1 MRATS
6 DPAVGP
12 SAAGRRARPASQ
24 GAGGACIVGR
34 LLVAA
39 AVALAGGC
47 TSPPTGKGPAMTP
60 EQQVEATE
68 RAFAATM
75 ARRDLPGFAS
85 FVDDE
90 AVFFSGPMPL
100 RGRDAVVAWW
110 ARYFGGA
117 AAPFSWEPDQVVVL
131 ASGALAHSS
140 GPVRAPDGKPF
151 ARFDSIWRRQAD
163 GAWKIVFDK
172 GSPLPPRA
180 EPR

>member
-1 MRATS
+1 MPGDLDAS
-6 DPAVGP
+6 PALTFAP
-12 SAAGRRARPASQ
+12 L
-24 GAGGACIVGR
+24 R
-34 LLVAA
+34 LEN
-39 AVALAGGC
+39 GEM
-47 TSPPTGKGPAMTP
+47 PKGSL
-60 EQQVEATE
+60 
-68 RAFAATM
+68 AATM

-180 EPR
+180 ELATRAAATAQPAAQPSEPEARRAA

>member
-1 MRATS
+1 
-6 DPAVGP
+6 
-12 SAAGRRARPASQ
+12 
-24 GAGGACIVGR
+24 
-34 LLVAA
+34 
-39 AVALAGGC
+39 
-47 TSPPTGKGPAMTP
+47 MTP

-75 ARRDLPGFAS
+75 ARRDLPGFAT

-117 AAPFSWEPDQVVVL
+117 AAPFSWEPDEVVVL

>member
-1 MRATS
+1 
-6 DPAVGP
+6 
-12 SAAGRRARPASQ
+12 
-24 GAGGACIVGR
+24 
-34 LLVAA
+34 
-39 AVALAGGC
+39 
-47 TSPPTGKGPAMTP
+47 MTP
-60 EQQVEATE
+60 EQEVEATE

-75 ARRDLPGFAS
+75 ARRDLQGFAS

-90 AVFFSGPMPL
+90 AVFFSGPAPL

-110 ARYFGGA
+110 ARHFEGA

-131 ASGALAHSS
+131 GSGTLAHSS

-151 ARFDSIWRRQAD
+151 ARFDSIWRRQAG

-180 EPR
+180 APR